1 MKRDSNT
8 GIFLKNIWRILKN
21 ICFKRLLLN
30 IKNHEHFHKILYRI
44 NNHQESNQNC
54 FFLALNSAKNRS
66 ELINMNLSVIRVVFS
81 LGKMPPEKMSR
92 KNVPPRKSFPRKLA
106 PQKVA
111 NGKLVP
117 RKLSF
122 GKWRPIKLFEIFFL
136 SLIFLFMEYFLCK

>member
-30 IKNHEHFHKILYRI
+30 IKSHEHFHKILYRI

-81 LGKMPPEKMSR
+81 PGKMPPEKMSR
-92 KNVPPRKSFPRKLA
+92 KNVPPPEIFPQETCPSESCQREVG
-106 PQKVA
+106 PQKIV
-111 NGKLVP
+111 L
-117 RKLSF
+117 RKMAPYKTF
-122 GKWRPIKLFEIFFL
+122 WDFFL
-136 SLIFLFMEYFLCK
+136 ISDFSIYGIFPL

>member
-30 IKNHEHFHKILYRI
+30 IKSHEHFHKILYRI

-81 LGKMPPEKMSR
+81 LGKMPPEKC
-92 KNVPPRKSFPRKLA
+92 PRKKDPPEIFPQETCPSKSCQREVG
-106 PQKVA
+106 PQKIA
-111 NGKLVP
+111 LWKMASH
-117 RKLSF
+117 KTF
-122 GKWRPIKLFEIFFL
+122 CEFFL
-136 SLIFLFMEYFLCK
+136 ISDFSIYGIFPL